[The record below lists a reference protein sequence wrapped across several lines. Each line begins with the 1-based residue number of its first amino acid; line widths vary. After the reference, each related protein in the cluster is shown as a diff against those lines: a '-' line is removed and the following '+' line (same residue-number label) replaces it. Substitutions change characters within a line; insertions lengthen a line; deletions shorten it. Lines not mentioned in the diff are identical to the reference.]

1 MVCSVLNLNLGPICL
16 TQPHWQPKLLL
27 LCSTT
32 TIVHSSSLRSH
43 GDRRVQ
49 VYLQT
54 YTTTMSWAL
63 VSNLLLRCSTFKFLL
78 LLTPST
84 FRILDSLL
92 WMIYWTTKVKWVDNV
107 ISILPAAQEIQQPV
121 PGRSQASPTSTGARL
136 MCFVLQD
143 RSPNVPEH
151 PIHSIGKP
159 SLSSSNS
166 YFTERNG
173 HYSLRRSRPITM
185 QIYGLGSECTQ

>member
-1 MVCSVLNLNLGPICL
+1 MIDVSKFTFKRILCHGRLYRIFCFDVQVLAF
-16 TQPHWQPKLLL
+16 TD
-27 LCSTT
+27 S
-32 TIVHSSSLRSH
+32 
-43 GDRRVQ
+43 
-49 VYLQT
+49 VYLQD
-54 YTTTMSWAL
+54 
-63 VSNLLLRCSTFKFLL
+63 FGH
-78 LLTPST
+78 
-84 FRILDSLL
+84 LL